1 MIKNNV
7 TNQDSSLSKI
17 PNQVQDY
24 NVGEASSNK
33 LDHLE
38 LVSRSIYI
46 SYNLAS
52 QAEKLISN
60 LGFKNKRILF
70 VTDEKIWKNC
80 ARFFDASFLKKILIL
95 KSPKPDE
102 KNLKKIA
109 IAAKNCDL
117 ILALGSGTIN
127 DLCKFTSAKTKIPYA
142 IFASAA
148 SMNGYLSK
156 NASITILGHKKTLSA
171 TLPIAVF
178 CDLKIL
184 KKSPLRL
191 TKAGIGDSLCFYSCW
206 FDWYLSHKI
215 LGTKFDQK
223 PFEILREKMEF
234 LVKNFHKFSIRDEDF
249 LKILIEI
256 LLLSG
261 QGMTIA
267 GGSYPASQSEHLI
280 AHAIEMKYPKL
291 AQKNLH
297 GAMIA
302 ATSLTAAKLQ
312 KYLLDNHQFCHPEL
326 VSGSIQSKLQKFFG
340 KKIAAEC
347 KKEYEQKL
355 LAIQQIKKLNGK
367 KLNGK
372 NPNWKKIKTELQ
384 KIHFDESRLKEIF
397 SHFKIKTSPK
407 SLGLSSQQYQECV
420 TYAKFIRNRFTCL
433 DFIKSEDDDGSIEE
447 TLHLLSSIKNRKHL
461 LSAIKNE
468 DKRKSITF
476 KSKTEMK
483 KFFAKL

>member
-1 MIKNNV
+1 MIKNV
-7 TNQDSSLSKI
+7 KI
-17 PNQVQDY
+17 FYVDAFQVDQ
-24 NVGEASSNK
+24 
-33 LDHLE
+33 
-38 LVSRSIYI
+38 
-46 SYNLAS
+46 
-52 QAEKLISN
+52 LIFDI
-60 LGFKNKRILF
+60 GFADKKILF
-70 VTDEKIWKNC
+70 VSDEKIWQNCQKFFPKN
-80 ARFFDASFLKKILIL
+80 FLEKNYKNLFL

-127 DLCKFTSAKTKIPYA
+127 DLCKFTAAKTKIPYA
-142 IFASAA
+142 IFASGA

-234 LVKNFHKFSIRDEDF
+234 LVKNFQKFSARDEEF
-249 LKILIEI
+249 LRLLIEI
-256 LLLSG
+256 LFLSG
-261 QGMTIA
+261 KGMTIA

-312 KYLLDNHQFCHPEL
+312 KHLLDNQFCHPEL
-326 VSGSIQSKLQKFFG
+326 VFGSIHPKLQKFFG

-355 LAIQQIKKLNGK
+355 LAIQQIKNPNDKNP
-367 KLNGK
+367 NGK
-372 NPNWKKIKTELQ
+372 NPNWSKIKTELQ

-407 SLGLSSQQYQECV
+407 SLGLSNQQYQEC
-420 TYAKFIRNRFTCL
+420 TAYAKFIRNRFTCL
-433 DFIKSEDDDGSIEE
+433 DII
-447 TLHLLSSIKNRKHL
+447 
-461 LSAIKNE
+461 
-468 DKRKSITF
+468 
-476 KSKTEMK
+476 
-483 KFFAKL
+483 

>member
-1 MIKNNV
+1 MIKNIVN
-7 TNQDSSLSKI
+7 NQNSSVLKILKRVQEEDFKEAGSKKI
-17 PNQVQDY
+17 RHPKIVLGS
-24 NVGEASSNK
+24 V
-33 LDHLE
+33 
-38 LVSRSIYI
+38 YI
-46 SYNLAS
+46 SYGLAS

-60 LGFKNKRILF
+60 LGFKNKKILF

-80 ARFFDASFLKKILIL
+80 ARFFDTSFFKKILIL

-102 KNLKKIA
+102 KNLKKIV

-223 PFEILREKMEF
+223 PFEMLKEKMEF
-234 LVKNFHKFSIRDEDF
+234 LVKNFQKFSARDEEF

-261 QGMTIA
+261 QGMTIS

-302 ATSLTAAKLQ
+302 VATLTAAKLQ
-312 KYLLDNHQFCHPEL
+312 KHLLSTTYQHRHPEL
-326 VSGSIQSKLQKFFG
+326 VSGSIHPTLQKFFG

-355 LAIQQIKKLNGK
+355 LSIQQIKNP
-367 KLNGK
+367 NGK
-372 NPNWKKIKTELQ
+372 NPNWSKIKTELQ

-397 SHFKIKTSPK
+397 SHFKIKTSAK
-407 SLGLSSQQYQECV
+407 SLGLSSQQYQKCV

-433 DFIKSEDDDGSIEE
+433 DLI
-447 TLHLLSSIKNRKHL
+447 
-461 LSAIKNE
+461 
-468 DKRKSITF
+468 
-476 KSKTEMK
+476 
-483 KFFAKL
+483 

>member
-1 MIKNNV
+1 MIKNKV
-7 TNQDSSLSKI
+7 TS
-17 PNQVQDY
+17 
-24 NVGEASSNK
+24 
-33 LDHLE
+33 H
-38 LVSRSIYI
+38 I
-46 SYNLAS
+46 SYNLANK
-52 QAEKLISN
+52 AEDLIFE
-60 LGFKNKRILF
+60 LGFKNKKILF

-80 ARFFDASFLKKILIL
+80 ARFFDQNFWQKILIL

-109 IAAKNCDL
+109 IVAKNCDL

-156 NASITILGHKKTLSA
+156 NASITISGHKKTLPA

-184 KKSPLRL
+184 KSAPLEL

-215 LGTKFDQK
+215 LGTKFDKK
-223 PFEILREKMEF
+223 PFEMLKKKMEF
-234 LVKNFHKFSIRDEDF
+234 LVKNFQKFSIRDEDF

-280 AHAIEMKYPKL
+280 AHAIEMKYPKI
-291 AQKNLH
+291 AQKKLH
-297 GAMIA
+297 GEMIA
-302 ATSLTAAKLQ
+302 VTTLTAAKLQ
-312 KYLLDNHQFCHPEL
+312 KHLLDNQFCHPEL

-347 KKEYEQKL
+347 EKEYEQKI
-355 LAIQQIKKLNGK
+355 LAIQQIKK
-367 KLNGK
+367 
-372 NPNWKKIKTELQ
+372 PNWPKIKTELQ
-384 KIHFDESRLKEIF
+384 KIYFDESNLREIF
-397 SHFKIKTSPK
+397 SHFKIKTSAK
-407 SLGLSSQQYQECV
+407 SLGLSAQEYQACIRN
-420 TYAKFIRNRFTCL
+420 AKFIRNRFTCL
-433 DFIKSEDDDGSIEE
+433 DLGE
-447 TLHLLSSIKNRKHL
+447 
-461 LSAIKNE
+461 
-468 DKRKSITF
+468 
-476 KSKTEMK
+476 
-483 KFFAKL
+483 

>member
-1 MIKNNV
+1 MIKNV
-7 TNQDSSLSKI
+7 KI
-17 PNQVQDY
+17 FYVDAFQVDQLIFDI
-24 NVGEASSNK
+24 GFADK
-33 LDHLE
+33 KIFF
-38 LVSRSIYI
+38 VS
-46 SYNLAS
+46 
-52 QAEKLISN
+52 
-60 LGFKNKRILF
+60 
-70 VTDEKIWKNC
+70 DEKIWQNCQKFFPKN
-80 ARFFDASFLKKILIL
+80 FLEKNYKNLFL

-142 IFASAA
+142 IFASGA

-302 ATSLTAAKLQ
+302 ATSLTAAKMQ

-355 LAIQQIKKLNGK
+355 LAIQKIKKLNGK
-367 KLNGK
+367 KLNGKKLNGKKLNGKNSNGK

-397 SHFKIKTSPK
+397 SHFKIKTSAK

-433 DFIKSEDDDGSIEE
+433 DLI
-447 TLHLLSSIKNRKHL
+447 
-461 LSAIKNE
+461 
-468 DKRKSITF
+468 
-476 KSKTEMK
+476 
-483 KFFAKL
+483 